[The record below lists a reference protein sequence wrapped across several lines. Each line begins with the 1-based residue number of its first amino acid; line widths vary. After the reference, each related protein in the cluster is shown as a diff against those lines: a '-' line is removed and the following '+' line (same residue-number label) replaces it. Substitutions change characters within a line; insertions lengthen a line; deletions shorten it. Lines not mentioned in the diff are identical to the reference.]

1 MSDRDLA
8 DAIYAEIIA
17 AHSVAEARLTWAESE
32 DMRYTLAHVA
42 YDAIDRVLARRQREA
57 ARTGPWDGG
66 HHFQEEDGYPGSLV
80 PPKRGE
86 T

>member
-1 MSDRDLA
+1 MSADRDLA
-8 DAIYAEIIA
+8 EAIYNEIIA

-42 YDAIDRVLARRQREA
+42 HDAIERVLAARHRQA
-57 ARTGPWDGG
+57 ARTGPW
-66 HHFQEEDGYPGSLV
+66 
-80 PPKRGE
+80 GE